1 MFELTP
7 YERRHQRALFNPFR
21 DMDNFEKSFWGDMAA
36 ADFKTDIKDTGK
48 EYVLEAD
55 LPGFKKEDIHV
66 DIEDGYLTISAERN
80 SESEKKDD
88 KGNFVRRER
97 SYGSFSRSFDVSS
110 VKTDDITGEYKDGV
124 LTLTAKADGA
134 ILTGTL
140 RALGYLQN
148 QGIEKITF
156 TDGTHSA
163 ELVLADLIA
172 KGHPEDV
179 YVLTLGAENTLTLN
193 GEPID
198 F

>member
-36 ADFKTDIKDTGK
+36 ADFKTDIKDNGK

-97 SYGSFSRSFDVSS
+97 SYG
-110 VKTDDITGEYKDGV
+110 
-124 LTLTAKADGA
+124 
-134 ILTGTL
+134 
-140 RALGYLQN
+140 
-148 QGIEKITF
+148 
-156 TDGTHSA
+156 
-163 ELVLADLIA
+163 
-172 KGHPEDV
+172 
-179 YVLTLGAENTLTLN
+179 
-193 GEPID
+193 
-198 F
+198 

>member
-36 ADFKTDIKDTGK
+36 ADFKTDIKDNGK

-124 LTLTAKADGA
+124 LTLTMPKKEENVPTSRRIDIGWYKESDP
-134 ILTGTL
+134 GGNTL
-140 RALGYLQN
+140 RGLCV
-148 QGIEKITF
+148 F
-156 TDGTHSA
+156 
-163 ELVLADLIA
+163 
-172 KGHPEDV
+172 
-179 YVLTLGAENTLTLN
+179 
-193 GEPID
+193 
-198 F
+198 